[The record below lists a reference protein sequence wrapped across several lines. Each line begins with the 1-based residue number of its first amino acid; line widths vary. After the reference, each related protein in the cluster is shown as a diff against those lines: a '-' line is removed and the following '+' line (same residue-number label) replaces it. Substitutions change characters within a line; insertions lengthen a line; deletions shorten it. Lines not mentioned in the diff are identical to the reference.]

1 MKKYVLAMIILSFL
15 HLGGY
20 SQDNSQQAT
29 ENKGDSFKIIFEN
42 GFLIGNP
49 DLQYPMPFSSHL
61 SFEKKYKNLFLGI
74 GSGAEVIGRTYIPF
88 FASIKYIPFKTKPLY
103 IYGKGG
109 YNVCLSSE
117 YKEESNGYINYYYP
131 YYSTEYKYSGGIMAE
146 AGFGIIL
153 KMKNWD
159 SSISIGYRYQKT
171 KYETTYN
178 TTDRTYE
185 NYYNRLALRFGF
197 WF

>member
-1 MKKYVLAMIILSFL
+1 MKKYVLAMITLAFL
-15 HLGGY
+15 NVGGY
-20 SQDNSQQAT
+20 SQDNSQLT
-29 ENKGDSFKIIFEN
+29 VEKKGDSFKIIFEN

-61 SFEKKYKNLFLGI
+61 SFEKMFKNLYLGV

-109 YNVCLSSE
+109 YNVCLSNE
-117 YKEESNGYINYYYP
+117 YKQEDNINYDYYP
-131 YYSTEYKYSGGIMAE
+131 YYTTEYKYYGGIMAE
-146 AGFGIIL
+146 AGLGIIL
-153 KMKNWD
+153 KMKSWD

-171 KYETTYN
+171 KYETTTN
-178 TTDRTYE
+178 TTERMYE
-185 NYYNRLALRFGF
+185 NIYNRLALRFGF

>member
-1 MKKYVLAMIILSFL
+1 MKKYVLAMITLAFL
-15 HLGGY
+15 NLGGY
-20 SQDNSQQAT
+20 SQDNSQQGT

-61 SFEKKYKNLFLGI
+61 SFEKKYKNLFLGV

-109 YNVCLSSE
+109 YSVCLSNE
-117 YKEESNGYINYYYP
+117 NKLEDDINYGYYP
-131 YYSTEYKYSGGIMAE
+131 YYTTEYKYSGGIMAE

-153 KMKNWD
+153 KMKSWD
-159 SSISIGYRYQKT
+159 STISIGYRYQKT
-171 KYETTYN
+171 KYETTIN
-178 TTDRTYE
+178 TSDRMYE
-185 NYYNRLALRFGF
+185 NIYNRLALRFGF
-197 WF
+197 LF